1 MHQADRKTNKK
12 KSVPLPPPRHLEA
25 CKGAKEH
32 GRNLNQGR
40 EWLVHKRVITGGM
53 GL

>member
-12 KSVPLPPPRHLEA
+12 KSVPLPPRHLEA

-32 GRNLNQGR
+32 GRNLNHGR